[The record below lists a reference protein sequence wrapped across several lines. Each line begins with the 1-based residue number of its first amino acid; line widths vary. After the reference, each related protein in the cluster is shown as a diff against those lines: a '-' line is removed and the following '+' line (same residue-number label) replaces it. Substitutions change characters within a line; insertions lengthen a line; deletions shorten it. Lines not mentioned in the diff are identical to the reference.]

1 MLIFIDESWQT
12 SESDPEKKHKVV
24 SEQDVGNTYHANSI
38 LGFESSVPA

>member
-1 MLIFIDESWQT
+1 MGTKSDLKKQY
-12 SESDPEKKHKVV
+12 ESDPEKKHKVV